1 VDFHLILDITLI
13 KEIIMEWLAE
23 NWLWI
28 VFAIAFVAMH
38 MFGHGGHGAHGNH
51 ESPENNKDK
60 KREQKSSDGSV
71 PHHH

>member
-1 VDFHLILDITLI
+1 
-13 KEIIMEWLAE
+13 MEWLAE

-28 VFAIAFVAMH
+28 IFAIAFVAMH

-71 PHHH
+71 SHHHH